1 MTPKTILF
9 VGGGSLGHVAP
20 CVAVASVVGTRAPV
34 RTVFVCADREE
45 ETAFLAHAKVPF
57 HTLRAP
63 KFPRMMS
70 FAALAFPFTFFIAFW
85 QAKKIIETESPDLVF
100 SKGGYVSVPVCLV
113 AKWKNIPIV
122 LHESDSVMGMS
133 TLLIAKWARTI
144 CTGFKDI
151 AVPSSIASKVV
162 HTGNPVRAVVAHGS
176 ESAGQRI
183 TGFSGRRPVVM
194 IIGGSQG
201 SLAINQAVEKS
212 LGALID
218 LADIIHLTGKGK
230 EIPVSHARYFA
241 RPTVIEELPHLYA
254 LSDLIISRSGAGVLS
269 ELAMLRKPV
278 ITIPL
283 EGVAHDHQVKNAEAL
298 VALNAVVL
306 LEQEELQTLAEC
318 VRELLSDDAKRTS
331 LGLSLA
337 AAFPVDASERIAAI
351 LLAPASDSSIQS

>member
-1 MTPKTILF
+1 MAPHTILF
-9 VGGGSLGHVAP
+9 VGGGSLGHIAP
-20 CVAVASVVGTRAPV
+20 SVAVASAIRARASV
-34 RTVFVCADREE
+34 RTVFVCADSAEE
-45 ETAFLAHAKVPF
+45 MTFLTHAGVPF
-57 HTLRAP
+57 HMIRAP
-63 KFPRMMS
+63 KFPRGFS
-70 FAALAFPFTFFIAFW
+70 LAALLFPWRFFAAFW
-85 QAKKIIETESPDLVF
+85 RAKKIIEAESPDLVF
-100 SKGGYVSVPVCLV
+100 SKGGYVSVPACLV

-144 CTGFKDI
+144 CTGFRNVM
-151 AVPSSIASKVV
+151 VPASIAFKVV
-162 HTGNPVRAVVAHGS
+162 HTGNPIRSIIVRGS

-201 SLAINQAVEKS
+201 SFAINQAVEQS

-230 EIPVSHARYFA
+230 EILVSHARYFA

-254 LSDLIISRSGAGVLS
+254 IADLVISRSGAGVLS
-269 ELAMLRKPV
+269 ELASLQKPV

-283 EGVAHDHQVKNAEAL
+283 EGVAHDHQMKNAEAL
-298 VALNAVVL
+298 AAVNAVVL
-306 LEQEELQTLAEC
+306 LRQKELQTLVEC
-318 VRELLSDDAKRTS
+318 VRKLLSDDTKRTS

-337 AAFPVDASERIAAI
+337 VAFPIGASEKIAII
-351 LLAPASDSSIQS
+351 LLAPASTSSIQS